1 MKKDEESKMIDK
13 NKTTVVFHWSNPPS
27 LNTPKAIKKLLGRWQ
42 NTCKGFKVYNL
53 IVITN
58 NPNVKL
64 GDTEINFTRVKTLE
78 EALKDR
84 KNIVYIEQGGTP
96 LQEFKHPKNATYVFG
111 ADYSG
116 GLQVDNA
123 ISINSE
129 IALHAE
135 VACGIVLH
143 DRFNPCPTR

>member
-1 MKKDEESKMIDK
+1 MTTIIEKPDK
-13 NKTTVVFHWSNPPS
+13 TKATVVFHWSNPPA

-53 IVITN
+53 IVISDDK
-58 NPNVKL
+58 NVKL

-78 EALKDR
+78 DALRGRKD
-84 KNIVYIEQGGTP
+84 IVYIEQGGIP
-96 LQEFKHPKNATYVFG
+96 LQDFKHPKNATYVFG

-116 GLQVDNA
+116 GLHVDNA
-123 ISINSE
+123 ITINSE

-135 VACGIVLH
+135 IAVGIILH
-143 DRFNPCPTR
+143 DRFNLCLIR